1 MSNKTWLI
9 FKSFSPLV
17 INIQR
22 NGWNAWFHWKSSVTD
37 CDEDHN
43 RMITKWGQEVEVEV
57 STQTGYHGL
66 AHTKKHRKFQRLC
79 WLTVTHDPGWC
90 SDQRHRCCT
99 WSLIGQLSLPD
110 SHCSS
115 LPFIF
120 SHNDQSSQI
129 KSGLNLSV
137 ISFSSLKQKLESLH
151 RDGLCALCCVTFHIF
166 KVCERRKTEN
176 TTIKVPCSPHCAH
189 RLCREVCNKLRRAI
203 QRDW

>member
-1 MSNKTWLI
+1 MI
-9 FKSFSPLV
+9 HQRFSPLV
-17 INIQR
+17 RNIQR

-37 CDEDHN
+37 CNEDHN
-43 RMITKWGQEVEVEV
+43 RMITKWGQEVEVKV

-90 SDQRHRCCT
+90 SDQE
-99 WSLIGQLSLPD
+99 LV
-110 SHCSS
+110 S

-151 RDGLCALCCVTFHIF
+151 RDGLCVLCCVTFHIF